1 MLTVDT
7 SEALSL
13 TGWGIVELTN
23 VLLKQGLSYV
33 MLGEFQSDRGKGK
46 FGFYWQYAVV
56 NYFISVDRVLNGLRL
71 QKLKLFKTLLF
82 ESITEHVED
91 SWWKERLAENE
102 LMFIDKWF
110 DGVRNLEKIVSHQ
123 TMKSTKIVKGTVN
136 F

>member
-13 TGWGIVELTN
+13 TRPGIVQLTN

-46 FGFYWQYAVV
+46 FGFYWQSTDV

-91 SWWKERLAENE
+91 SWWKEGLAENV
-102 LMFIDKWF
+102 LMFIDKSL
-110 DGVRNLEKIVSHQ
+110 DGVRDLEKIVSRQ
-123 TMKSTKIVKGTVN
+123 TMKSTQIVKGTVN